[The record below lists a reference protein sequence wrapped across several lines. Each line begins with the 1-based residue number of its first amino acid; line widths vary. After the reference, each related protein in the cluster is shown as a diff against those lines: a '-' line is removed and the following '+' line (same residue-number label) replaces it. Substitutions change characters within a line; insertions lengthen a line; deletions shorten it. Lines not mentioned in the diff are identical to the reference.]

1 MKKRKTISQRFNIRL
16 AVIVTIALTASTL
29 FIFLLNTGIN
39 NRNYSDI
46 IASTLTDIENDIEDT
61 SDINMLTETYR
72 IREKVW
78 VLLNNYPRK
87 DVRRFDEAL
96 RRLVKEEELSE
107 MSIVNTENTVIY
119 SSKDEYIGFDMN
131 SNEGSRAFDVLN
143 HGTAE
148 IVQPV
153 RANAY
158 QGEGNYDQYNKYAGV
173 PLEDVGY
180 LQIAINSQQFQKQ
193 IDEKVN
199 YIAANRHIGR
209 TGFAVV
215 SNMEDQIVSY
225 AGTDAAS
232 FENRTLESIGI
243 RFDRENDLGK
253 SLICEINGVRHL
265 IGIRF
270 VEGYYIIGAVPMSE
284 VQSFRNRAA
293 LMNTATEIIIFA
305 LMFIMI
311 RKMINHI
318 IVSRIHNING
328 GLMQIIKGELDT
340 RINEYSTEEFALLS
354 DDINSTVSS
363 LKDYMNREQEKI
375 REELEFAKSI
385 QQSALPKLSTI
396 DRYREQFELYALM
409 NPAREVGGDFYDFYM
424 TDDSHLAV
432 LVADVSGK
440 GVPAAMFMMTCKT
453 MLKNLV
459 DSGLD
464 LSEAFSRAN
473 EELCQSN
480 DAGMFVTVWM
490 GKLDLQTGRLEYVN
504 AGHNPPLIY
513 NEEGRFVYLRS
524 KAGFVLTGMEGLK
537 YKAQETTLR
546 PGDRLFLYTDG
557 VTEANDPDCRLY
569 GEERLLN
576 YMNSV
581 RDLPTEELLPGLK
594 KDIDG
599 FVQDAEQ
606 FDDITMLVL
615 RYNGGNRNSLSSS
628 GKEYL

>member
-16 AVIVTIALTASTL
+16 AVIVAIALTASTL

-39 NRNYSDI
+39 NRNYADI

-78 VLLNNYPRK
+78 DLLNNYPKK

-96 RRLVKEEELSE
+96 RKLVKEEGLSE

-158 QGEGNYDQYNKYAGV
+158 QGEGDYDQYNKYAGV

-606 FDDITMLVL
+606 FDDITMLGL